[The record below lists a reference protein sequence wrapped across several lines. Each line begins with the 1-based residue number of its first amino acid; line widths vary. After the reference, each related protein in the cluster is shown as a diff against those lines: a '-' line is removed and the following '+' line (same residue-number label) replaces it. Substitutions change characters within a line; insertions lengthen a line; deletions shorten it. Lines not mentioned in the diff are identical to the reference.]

1 MPNVHHGQMDEQPEF
16 RTVDDFVPTDEL
28 VRRQGVRPISSVN
41 ELALD
46 DPFESDDE
54 YAEFLTDLYA
64 SWRSAMS

>member
-1 MPNVHHGQMDEQPEF
+1 MTSTSEQPEF
-16 RTVDDFVPTDEL
+16 RSVDDFVPTDEL

-54 YAEFLTDLYA
+54 YAEFLIDLYA
-64 SWRSAMS
+64 SRRSAVS

>member
-1 MPNVHHGQMDEQPEF
+1 VIPVTSTSEQPEF

-28 VRRQGVRPISSVN
+28 VRRQGVRPLSSVS

-64 SWRSAMS
+64 SRRSAVS

>member
-1 MPNVHHGQMDEQPEF
+1 MTSTSEQPEF
-16 RTVDDFVPTDEL
+16 RPVDDFVPTDAL
-28 VRRQGVRPISSVN
+28 ARRQGVRPISSVN

-64 SWRSAMS
+64 SRRSAVS

>member
-1 MPNVHHGQMDEQPEF
+1 MTSTSEQPEF
-16 RTVDDFVPTDEL
+16 RPVDDFVPTDEL

-41 ELALD
+41 ELALE

-64 SWRSAMS
+64 SRRSAVS

>member
-1 MPNVHHGQMDEQPEF
+1 VIPVTSTSEQPEF
-16 RTVDDFVPTDEL
+16 RTLDDFVPTDEL

-54 YAEFLTDLYA
+54 YAEFLTDLYG
-64 SWRSAMS
+64 SRRSAVS

>member
-1 MPNVHHGQMDEQPEF
+1 L
-16 RTVDDFVPTDEL
+16 DDFVPTDEL

-54 YAEFLTDLYA
+54 YAEFLTDLYG
-64 SWRSAMS
+64 SRRSAVS